1 LTQAAKS
8 ILVFGIYLAAVGAAV
23 ILAPNFLLQLLGLP
37 GTNEVWIRVVGV
49 LTLFLAFF
57 FIQAARHAVTE
68 FFRWT
73 VYVRSAFIFFLAA
86 FVLFGLAGPTL
97 ILFGVIDLLGA
108 IWTELALRSAGNGR

>member
-1 LTQAAKS
+1 MTQAAKS
-8 ILVFGIYLAAVGAAV
+8 ILVFGIYLAAVGVV
-23 ILAPNFLLQLLGLP
+23 IVLAPNVLLLLLGLP
-37 GTNEVWIRVVGV
+37 GTSEVWIRVVGV

-57 FIQAARHAVTE
+57 FIQAARQNVTE

-108 IWTELALRSAGNGR
+108 VWTGLALRSAGKGA